1 MTPEETEFVET
12 LNQALSQAA
21 AEIGAHSVS
30 VLLTDKDQSIRSVY
44 HWPESVAPEPAEF
57 PGGGAWS
64 NDWVSAE
71 SALGHFLNRGG
82 APARAFLLVRWPEL
96 YWKVALAFGFA
107 SAETQAR
114 ISSQLSITLHLA
126 ALAIWEADE
135 LRRLRRDL
143 RVVNERLGHRKTVE
157 RAKGLLQSRHG
168 WSEQQAYEHLRK
180 LSRQRRKP
188 MADTA
193 QELLRIS
200 RGT

>member
-1 MTPEETEFVET
+1 MPPEEYDIVAT

-30 VLLTDKDQSIRSVY
+30 VLLMDRDQSIRSVY
-44 HWPESVAPEPAEF
+44 SWPDSAVPVPAEF
-57 PGGGAWS
+57 PAGEAWS
-64 NDWVSAE
+64 NDRVSAE
-71 SALGHFLNRGG
+71 SALGQLLNRNG
-82 APARAFLLVRWPEL
+82 AVTGAFLLVRWPEL

-114 ISSQLSITLHLA
+114 ISGQLSTTLRLA

-135 LRRLRRDL
+135 LRRMRRDL